1 MIMVFAIIK
10 NPRIPK
16 NTITISR
23 HLKYLILLFKIS
35 FAKILLQPFYRK
47 KKIENPLTSNRKN
60 IPFGWKRKE
69 KMNNI

>member
-1 MIMVFAIIK
+1 MTMVFAIIK

-47 KKIENPLTSNRKN
+47 KKIENPLTSNRKKYSL
-60 IPFGWKRKE
+60 WMKKKRKDE
-69 KMNNI
+69 